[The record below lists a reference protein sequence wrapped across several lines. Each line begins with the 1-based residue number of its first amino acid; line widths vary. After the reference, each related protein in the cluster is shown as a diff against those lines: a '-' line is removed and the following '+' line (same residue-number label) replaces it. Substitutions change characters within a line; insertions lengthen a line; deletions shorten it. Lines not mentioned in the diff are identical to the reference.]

1 MATTQAPERTH
12 EEETQAAARAGA
24 ETADLLVEY
33 QQARGLTADQV
44 DTAAARLL
52 SYRFDQPTEVS
63 DAFYAAYEERAAGM
77 VAEMRAEREADPSDI
92 EAG

>member
-12 EEETQAAARAGA
+12 EEELQAAAKAGA
-24 ETADLLVEY
+24 ETAGLLVEY

-44 DTAAARLL
+44 DTAAARLF

-63 DAFYAAYEERAAGM
+63 DAFYAAYKQRAADLTAG
-77 VAEMRAEREADPSDI
+77 MRAEREADPGDI